1 MRFAVKVGNQLSAA
15 FEVNL
20 CVIHFVERNVGVTY
34 FKEDFCMAERL
45 VGPEQLSELGLE
57 VKKGIDALLLV
68 YGFQVESHKVL
79 TREYFEVRSAVS
91 V

>member
-1 MRFAVKVGNQLSAA
+1 
-15 FEVNL
+15 
-20 CVIHFVERNVGVTY
+20 
-34 FKEDFCMAERL
+34 MAERL

-79 TREYFEVRSAVS
+79 TREHFEVRSAVS